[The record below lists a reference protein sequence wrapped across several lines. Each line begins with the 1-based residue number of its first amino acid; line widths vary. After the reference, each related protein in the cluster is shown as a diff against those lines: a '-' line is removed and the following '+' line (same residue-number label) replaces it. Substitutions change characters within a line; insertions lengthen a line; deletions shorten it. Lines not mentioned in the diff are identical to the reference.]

1 MVQAV
6 VEAAVGVHGLDL
18 FPSLEAGFCAVQSAS
33 LFIRVYFE
41 HFEAL
46 KRALQLLPVD
56 VSDAVWCARILDKIT
71 PVGVAV
77 FVDALDAQS
86 MYPAVVKLN
95 EKLLLT
101 IAARAGAGW

>member
-77 FVDALDAQS
+77 LVDAIEAQNVYS
-86 MYPAVVKLN
+86 AVVKRN
-95 EKLLLT
+95 ELRLT
-101 IAARAGAGW
+101 AAARA